1 MNHFNLI
8 KRIINNENKLKINNK
23 ITVFY
28 EPNELK
34 VDSEHYINKSICI
47 GCDLC
52 TKICPTSCLKLNI
65 NKTTKPFVLDDY
77 KVDDTQCCE
86 CDLCVKICPLKCIK
100 NKKD

>member
-1 MNHFNLI
+1 MNHFGLI
-8 KRIINNENKLKINNK
+8 KRIINNENNLKINGK

-28 EPNELK
+28 EPDEIK
-34 VDSEHYINKSICI
+34 IENKYHIDKSKCI

-65 NKTTKPFVLDDY
+65 NKTVKPFVLDDY

-86 CDLCVKICPLKCIK
+86 CDLCIKICPLKCIK
-100 NKKD
+100 ND